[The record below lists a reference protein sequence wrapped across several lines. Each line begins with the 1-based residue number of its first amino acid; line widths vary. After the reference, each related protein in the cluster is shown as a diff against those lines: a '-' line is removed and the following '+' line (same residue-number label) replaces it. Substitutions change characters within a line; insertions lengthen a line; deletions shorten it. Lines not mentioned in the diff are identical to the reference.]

1 MIAQAV
7 EVDPSAQ
14 YTVDFGVAL
23 RDALSGSGT
32 PQAWMRSEDA
42 VAAAMDRD
50 AQAQDA
56 AQALAG
62 MQQGAD
68 VAQKLGVAAKA
79 FAA

>member
-1 MIAQAV
+1 
-7 EVDPSAQ
+7 
-14 YTVDFGVAL
+14 
-23 RDALSGSGT
+23 
-32 PQAWMRSEDA
+32 MRSEDA